1 MTLTGVTPMTPATAL
16 AQRPSAPPH
25 MSPQEW
31 QARIDLAACYRLV
44 AHHGW
49 TDLIYTHI
57 SLRVPG
63 TEHFLINPFGWSFDE
78 VTASSLVKI
87 DSDGQ
92 KVGDS
97 PHDVHRA
104 GFVIHSAIHTA
115 RDDAHCVLHLH
126 TRAGMAI
133 SMLKCGLLPLSQH
146 AMMFHGKVAYHESEG
161 LAVQLDERQRL
172 AHDLGDKMVMV
183 LRNHGTLVVGYTVAE
198 AFSSMWHLEKACQ
211 AQLDAMACGQDLN
224 FPPEGVAE
232 QISRLGFNK
241 AALRE
246 YPEGRSPL
254 GWKEWPAM
262 LRLADKVSP
271 GYAV

>member
-1 MTLTGVTPMTPATAL
+1 MAFEI
-16 AQRPSAPPH
+16 PSLKDSVHPD
-25 MSPQEW
+25 EW
-31 QARIDLAACYRLV
+31 QLRLDLAACYRLV
-44 AHHGW
+44 ALYGW
-49 TDLIYTHI
+49 SDLVFTHI
-57 SLRVPG
+57 SAKLPESVAG
-63 TEHFLINPFGWSFDE
+63 KDHQFLINPYGLMFDE
-78 VTASSLVKI
+78 ITASSLVKI

>member
-1 MTLTGVTPMTPATAL
+1 
-16 AQRPSAPPH
+16 
-25 MSPQEW
+25 
-31 QARIDLAACYRLV
+31 
-44 AHHGW
+44 
-49 TDLIYTHI
+49 
-57 SLRVPG
+57 
-63 TEHFLINPFGWSFDE
+63 
-78 VTASSLVKI
+78 
-87 DSDGQ
+87 
-92 KVGDS
+92 
-97 PHDVHRA
+97 
-104 GFVIHSAIHTA
+104 
-115 RDDAHCVLHLH
+115 
-126 TRAGMAI
+126 MAI

-161 LAVQLDERQRL
+161 LAVNLQERERL
-172 AHDLGDKMVMV
+172 ASDLGNHMVMV

-211 AQLDAMACGQDLN
+211 AQLDAMACGQELN
-224 FPPEGVAE
+224 FPPAGVAE